1 MSDVCHRREY
11 EAPADSVPHRLVGCG
26 FAHRAVFDSD
36 AACGFLAMADI
47 VNRMRDAFLA
57 LDSTVARPTYTTGVD
72 LIASQA
78 HEGTRVPVNFM
89 AWPSCPVCGGCGE
102 FTGRSCSVCDGTGVG
117 RMSYHVQLQ
126 IPPGV
131 RHGTRLRC
139 SVTPTYAAEAQ
150 IEFCV
155 AVQ

>member
-72 LIASQA
+72 PDRQPGARGNAS
-78 HEGTRVPVNFM
+78 
-89 AWPSCPVCGGCGE
+89 
-102 FTGRSCSVCDGTGVG
+102 TGQFHG
-117 RMSYHVQLQ
+117 LAEL
-126 IPPGV
+126 PGV
-131 RHGTRLRC
+131 RGVWRVHRPIVRC
-139 SVTPTYAAEAQ
+139 M
-150 IEFCV
+150 
-155 AVQ
+155 